1 MSADRRLPE
10 STRDLISAVEHDV
23 WLSVVSIWEIVVK
36 AHIERLTL
44 PGPAWAY
51 VSTQRE
57 RHAIASLALEEGA
70 VANLA
75 KLPSFHRDP
84 FDRMLVCQAL
94 HHDLTLVTSDAAIER
109 YPVKTVWCG
118 QGRVPGVCCAHP
130 ASSVTS

>member
-1 MSADRRLPE
+1 MNLLLDTSAFLWYVSADRRLPAA
-10 STRDLISAVEHDV
+10 TRALIGAAEHDV

-36 AHIERLTL
+36 AQIDRLDL

-51 VSTQRE
+51 ASTQRE

-70 VANLA
+70 IAHLA

-94 HHDLTLVTSDAAIER
+94 QHDLTLVTSDAAIER
-109 YPVKTVWCG
+109 YPVKTAWIV
-118 QGRVPGVCCAHP
+118 
-130 ASSVTS
+130 